1 VAGLKHV
8 FVLAIA
14 VLASAIVVYFALAPY
29 VEQPSSVCSYN
40 EPPADLN
47 LPKVSPELQNGVQA
61 PLFNATD
68 IDGGKVVLSGL
79 SGHVVVVN
87 FMGTWCQACTWET
100 GRLVD
105 IYNTYHNRGLE
116 MLSIS
121 VEPDNSTAKISEFRY
136 GYCAKWQFIL
146 DNKGLV
152 SLYKVENLPTT
163 YIIDQ
168 SGHIVYGHVGIID
181 AQEMSSE
188 IKRRLN

>member
-1 VAGLKHV
+1 M
-8 FVLAIA
+8 
-14 VLASAIVVYFALAPY
+14 
-29 VEQPSSVCSYN
+29 E
-40 EPPADLN
+40 
-47 LPKVSPELQNGVQA
+47 A

-79 SGHVVVVN
+79 RGRVVVVN

-121 VEPDNSTAKISEFRY
+121 VEPDNSTAKISEFRS

-168 SGHIVYGHVGIID
+168 SGQIVYGHVGIID

-188 IKRRLN
+188 IKRLLK

>member
-1 VAGLKHV
+1 MMV
-8 FVLAIA
+8 IA
-14 VLASAIVVYFALAPY
+14 VLAAILVYFALVPY
-29 VEQPSSVCSYN
+29 VERPSFACTYS

-68 IDGGKVVLSGL
+68 IDGGKVVLSSL
-79 SGHVVVVN
+79 RGHVVVVN

-105 IYNTYHNRGLE
+105 IFNTYHNRDLK

-121 VEPDNSTAKISEFRY
+121 VEPDNSTSKIGEFRSE
-136 GYCAKWQFIL
+136 YCANWQFIL

-163 YIIDQ
+163 YVIDQ

-181 AQEMSSE
+181 VQEMSSE
-188 IKRRLN
+188 IEHILN